1 MLILVVIIF
10 EDPAHP
16 DHLVEFCYEIE
27 ALSML
32 NDLLKC
38 FSTRRH
44 CQQTII
50 IECLNTWDLSKNKR
64 LHNKLI

>member
-38 FSTRRH
+38 FST
-44 CQQTII
+44 
-50 IECLNTWDLSKNKR
+50 SP
-64 LHNKLI
+64 